1 MSLVSVRRLFV
12 ALAVCLAGTN
22 KYGVWANRTVCGSM
36 CMQQSHRTQTVNGI
50 STRIGDSYV
59 SECESNGCD
68 YILVDNLKVSWYAFN
83 AWQSRQVSN
92 RTKAECYI
100 NCENVYWNYK
110 YAVSYSLNECGR
122 LLFVML
128 PVFGHGKARTLWP
141 VKLSITGSC

>member
-22 KYGVWANRTVCGSM
+22 KYGVWANRTVCESM
-36 CMQQSHRTQTVNGI
+36 CYRQQLYTS
-50 STRIGDSYV
+50 
-59 SECESNGCD
+59 GCNYGCN

-100 NCENVYWNYK
+100 NCEQKRYTY
-110 YAVSYSLNECGR
+110 SYR
-122 LLFVML
+122 
-128 PVFGHGKARTLWP
+128 
-141 VKLSITGSC
+141 